1 MAATALGGFSDKYLP
16 SCNLPPLKDVHAVY
30 INVYI
35 YIYTCAHKHAY
46 LS

>member
-1 MAATALGGFSDKYLP
+1 MRRRNIWRDRAGFSDKYLP

-30 INVYI
+30 VYSS
-35 YIYTCAHKHAY
+35 AHKHIY